1 MSQDVPSR
9 SETFPTREVMAM
21 TTGGFEAT
29 KNASFLW
36 ILQDG
41 APKIAFSCLISG
53 SMVDIIIVTG
63 SYNGL

>member
-1 MSQDVPSR
+1 MSQDVPRR

-21 TTGGFEAT
+21 TTGEFEAT

-41 APKIAFSCLISG
+41 APKIAKLPHFSG